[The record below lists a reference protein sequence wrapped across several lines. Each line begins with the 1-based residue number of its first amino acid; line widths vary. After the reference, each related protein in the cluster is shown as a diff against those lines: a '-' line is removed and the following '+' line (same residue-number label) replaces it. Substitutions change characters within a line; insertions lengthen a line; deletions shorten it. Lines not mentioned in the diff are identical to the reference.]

1 MFLKITKNYIK
12 NPVRGILKALIYRIF
27 IILFGR
33 TNMIFE
39 LLSVRPT
46 SDRNLVEKTVEL
58 VKNTGFFKLFCEL
71 F

>member
-46 SDRNLVEKTVEL
+46 SDRNFVEKTVQL
-58 VKNTGFFKLFCEL
+58 VKNTEFF
-71 F
+71 

>member
-12 NPVRGILKALIYRIF
+12 NQVRGILKAIIYRIF

-39 LLSVRPT
+39 LLSVQPT

-58 VKNTGFFKLFCEL
+58 VKNTEFF
-71 F
+71 